1 VNQKF
6 TISAVVAV
14 LMLLFSAP
22 YASAKGDKGQ
32 KGGKHSDKA
41 AKHADK
47 AVKHEGKATSGTFDR
62 DTTIHRERAR
72 TDTAR
77 TDTAN
82 RRDTAR
88 RRDVPYVVDRDGNRR
103 IVTDYYS
110 RQGLPPGLAKRDSLP
125 PGLAKQLRERGTLP
139 PGLQKRLTPVPYPLA
154 RQFPARA
161 PYYSRYFAG
170 RDLIVI
176 DRRTNRIVEIIPD
189 ALPR

>member
-1 VNQKF
+1 M
-6 TISAVVAV
+6 V
-14 LMLLFSAP
+14 LFCAP
-22 YASAKGDKGQ
+22 YASAIGDKGQ
-32 KGGKHSDKA
+32 KGGKHADKA

-47 AVKHEGKATSGTFDR
+47 AVRHEGKSTSGTFGR
-62 DTTIHRERAR
+62 DTTSRREGAR
-72 TDTAR
+72 TNTAHTNTAR
-77 TDTAN
+77 TNTAN

-170 RDLIVI
+170 RDLVVV